1 MTSDDTT
8 SEHQPERTAN
18 PIPLRGPRWNRAG
31 RLGVGL
37 VAAVAVVALI
47 GGAVAWA
54 SNRGAGPNTV
64 ASSQATSGAAA
75 GHQDAHD
82 HDASDESLADSD
94 QRAGERAASGR
105 HHHTPLAPYAQRYGE
120 ATQAQQASAD
130 DLLADVRTTLATY
143 ANVDAAVAAGYRAP
157 KDQRG
162 PLAHYLNPTT
172 VRAGRV
178 LDPAHPN
185 GLVYYTGGSGKP
197 VLLGAFYVAPARVV
211 VPDTAGNLV
220 VWHSHN
226 EDDCPQ
232 FFATKD
238 DPCIDSRRMLHVWT
252 VGEVE
257 LGGGRRRHRPA
268 LTSPA
273 TVKVVDPF
281 GVPFGAAV
289 ERKR

>member
-1 MTSDDTT
+1 MTSDDIT
-8 SEHQPERTAN
+8 SEHQPAGHAN
-18 PIPLRGPRWNRAG
+18 PIPLRGPRWNRA
-31 RLGVGL
+31 RRVGVGL
-37 VAAVAVVALI
+37 VSAVAVVALI

-54 SNRGAGPNTV
+54 SDRGAGPSTV

-75 GHQDAHD
+75 GHKDAHD
-82 HDASDESLADSD
+82 RASDDSPEESD

-105 HHHTPLAPYAQRYGE
+105 HHHTPLPPYAQRYGE
-120 ATQAQQASAD
+120 ATDAQQASAD
-130 DLLADVRTTLATY
+130 DLLGDVRTTLAAY

-157 KDQRG
+157 KDPRG

-178 LDPAHPN
+178 LDPAQPN

-197 VLLGAFYVAPARVV
+197 VLLGAFYVAPAGVS
-211 VPDTAGNLV
+211 VPDDAGNLV

-226 EDDCPQ
+226 EVACPQ

-268 LTSPA
+268 LASG

-281 GVPFGAAV
+281 GVPFGAAI